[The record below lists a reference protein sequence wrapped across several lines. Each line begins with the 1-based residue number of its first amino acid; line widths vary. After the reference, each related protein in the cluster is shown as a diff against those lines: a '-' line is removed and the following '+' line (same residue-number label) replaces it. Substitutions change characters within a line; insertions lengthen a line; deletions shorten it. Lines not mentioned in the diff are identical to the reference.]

1 MPIIEIRESEEQV
14 DWEGENQTI
23 CFEYDKVEMPIGY
36 LRRVVSQIGV
46 VKSGVQGQK

>member
-23 CFEYDKVEMPIGY
+23 CFEYDKVEMPVDY
-36 LRRVVSQIGV
+36 LRRVVS
-46 VKSGVQGQK
+46 